1 MEYIVA
7 KAYDRLGIDQRF
19 NLTKG
24 SSAIEENN
32 IILYNG
38 KKICYATSQDAHD
51 FFARNDDGK
60 GRDRFKLTHDII
72 NGVIEM
78 KTAYA
83 EAVQQALNNFERDE
97 NGNYPPEA
105 IAAAEAVED
114 NPKAFF
120 DAIEQDEDLAKF
132 IVNGYWSHA
141 FFNGEI
147 AELKRVKGLL

>member
-19 NLTKG
+19 DLTKG
-24 SSAIEENN
+24 ASAFEENN
-32 IILYNG
+32 IIFYNG
-38 KKICYATSQDAHD
+38 KKVCYATSQDAHD

-60 GRDRFKLTHDII
+60 GRERFKLSHDII
-72 NGVIEM
+72 DAVIAL
-78 KTAYA
+78 KTEYA
-83 EAVQQALNNFERDE
+83 EAVQQALSAFEKDE
-97 NGNYPPEA
+97 EGNYPAEA

-114 NPKAFF
+114 KPKAFF